1 MVDAFFRKKLP
12 TYLRVLIVLSV
23 LMVVRH
29 FYNGNIESFGQLS
42 TRIAVVAVLFSMV
55 FWFFTFVS
63 WFESGDGGKEHDE

>member
-1 MVDAFFRKKLP
+1 MAGGFFRKKFP

-29 FYNGNIESFGQLS
+29 FYNGNVESFGQLS
-42 TRIAVVAVLFSMV
+42 TRIGVVVVLFSMV

-63 WFESGDGGKEHDE
+63 WFESSESDKEHDE